1 MLASTQG
8 FLWSTEKLIPKI
20 FENPSWIHV
29 HEKLRDSQETKKL
42 FTAHAIIG
50 STHENVG
57 KYSRFSSIFKKTF
70 IKNFWKSIVNML
82 AGKILSDAY
91 ELTLHTKTYLFVD
104 PLHTTFTS
112 FLSRQWKTHKQ
123 VTGIKFILCNLMLF
137 LLLNPQLN
145 MENSNATH
153 IFY

>member
-1 MLASTQG
+1 
-8 FLWSTEKLIPKI
+8 
-20 FENPSWIHV
+20 
-29 HEKLRDSQETKKL
+29 
-42 FTAHAIIG
+42 
-50 STHENVG
+50 
-57 KYSRFSSIFKKTF
+57 
-70 IKNFWKSIVNML
+70 ML

-91 ELTLHTKTYLFVD
+91 ELTLHIKTYLFVD

-112 FLSRQWKTHKQ
+112 FLFRQWKTHKQ
-123 VTGIKFILCNLMLF
+123 VTGIKFILCNLIF